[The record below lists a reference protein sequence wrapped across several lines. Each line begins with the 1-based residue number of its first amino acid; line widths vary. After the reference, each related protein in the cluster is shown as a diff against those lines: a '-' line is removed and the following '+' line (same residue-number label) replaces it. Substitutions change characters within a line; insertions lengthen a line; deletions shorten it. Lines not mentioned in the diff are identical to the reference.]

1 MSNPPP
7 QNSKNAPTANQF
19 QARKSS
25 TGFNCSMTGYVQMVM
40 EITQLVLGV
49 ITLYKEI
56 IVSFLPTNL
65 ALSLNYFYQ
74 GLTGASSWLGYAV
87 AALYFIGEDQGFGET
102 LCEVSGYGYVV
113 IDALYSIVDFAP
125 QTKNS
130 SN

>member
-19 QARKSS
+19 EARKSS

-56 IVSFLPTNL
+56 IVSLLPKNR

-74 GLTGASSWLGYAV
+74 GLSGASAWLGYAV
-87 AALYFIGEDQGFGET
+87 SALYFLALDQGFGDD
-102 LCEVSGYGYVV
+102 LCEVSGYGFVV
-113 IDALYSIVDFAP
+113 INTLYQIIDFAP
-125 QTKNS
+125 SKDAQV
-130 SN
+130 